1 MKTDWRDYLYS
12 SLALILSLLAAVA
25 GGYSII
31 LFVSN
36 AQINAFMAILSLLTG
51 LLIFG
56 LTCATLAR
64 VLLKFHPFLPGSYR
78 MSDSVFLYWKLY
90 SVLYYFGCSALKP
103 FTVIFLKPLVQTL
116 FGANIGKDIALGGT
130 LVDPH
135 LIQIGTEAIIGE
147 GSILA
152 AHAIIPGK
160 IVFGRICIEEKATV
174 GVNAVVM
181 PGVTVQ
187 KGAILL
193 AGSVATINTVI
204 PENEIWGGNP
214 AQLVKKSRHY

>member
-1 MKTDWRDYLYS
+1 MKTDWQDYLYS
-12 SLALILSLLAAVA
+12 SLALILSLLAALT
-25 GGYSII
+25 GGYSIT

-36 AQINAFMAILSLLTG
+36 TQINAFMAVLCLLTG
-51 LLIFG
+51 LLVFG
-56 LTCATLAR
+56 LTCAAQAR
-64 VLLKFHPFLPGSYR
+64 VLLKFHPFIPGSYG
-78 MSDSVFLYWKLY
+78 MSDSVFMYWKLY
-90 SVLYYFGCSALKP
+90 SVLYYFGCGALKP
-103 FTVIFLKPLVQTL
+103 FTVIFLKPLVQIM

-135 LIQIGTEAIIGE
+135 LIRIGTEAIIGE

-160 IVFGRICIEEKATV
+160 ILFGHICIEDRATV

-181 PGVTVQ
+181 PGVTIH

-193 AGSVATINTVI
+193 AGSVAIINTVI
-204 PENEIWGGNP
+204 PENEIWGGTP
-214 AQLVKKSRHY
+214 AQLVKKPIH